1 MFRGSWILAA
11 AGLLALGAAAHGQGI
26 AIGVAEGPDVKVD
39 VRVAEPSEYW
49 IGVVLAAP
57 AEDEQPGIKVA
68 DVMPDGPAA
77 KAGIRA
83 GDRLTKAGGKPIKEV
98 GDLIGAIDA
107 AKGKP
112 VGIEL
117 VRDGEPQK
125 LQVTPQKRPMPARP
139 FGELL
144 PPGQD
149 WDNWRKWAE
158 KLEQRQLDEPFQFR
172 FFGPGAVVP
181 RAIVAGKPQ
190 PDDMTITLT
199 KKGQEP
205 ARIVVKQGDESWRT
219 TEDKLG
225 ELPDEVRPHV
235 ERLLGR
241 GFGAWGRVK
250 VMEGPKVHVQPQ
262 PLKAE
267 PLKVLPRDELR
278 KRLDQRLERID
289 KQIEE
294 LRKSLDELRKKR
306 AEGAETEK
314 TP

>member
-1 MFRGSWILAA
+1 MFRTSWILAA
-11 AGLLALGAAAHGQGI
+11 AGLLALGAAAHGQAI
-26 AIGVAEGPDVKVD
+26 AIGVAEGPDVNVD
-39 VRVAEPSEYW
+39 GAVAKPSEYW

-57 AEDEQPGIKVA
+57 AKDDQPGIKVA

-83 GDRLTKAGGKPIKEV
+83 GDRLIKAGGKPIQQV

-107 AKGKP
+107 SKGKP
-112 VGIEL
+112 LGLEL
-117 VRDGEPQK
+117 VREGKKQQLE
-125 LQVTPQKRPMPARP
+125 VTPQKRPVPARP
-139 FGELL
+139 FRELL

-149 WDNWRKWAE
+149 WKGWREWMDKM
-158 KLEQRQLDEPFQFR
+158 EQGQFGEGGPFHFR
-172 FFGPGAVVP
+172 FFGPGAIVP
-181 RAIVAGKPQ
+181 PGVAAEKPQ
-190 PDDMTITLT
+190 PDDMTITVT

-241 GFGAWGRVK
+241 RFGAWGRVK
-250 VMEGPKVHVQPQ
+250 VMEGPRVHVQPQ
-262 PLKAE
+262 PLKA
-267 PLKVLPRDELR
+267 LPRDELR

-289 KQIEE
+289 EQIEE

-306 AEGAETEK
+306 SEGAEAEK
-314 TP
+314 KPDRV

>member
-11 AGLLALGAAAHGQGI
+11 AGLLALGAGAHGQGI
-26 AIGVAEGPDVKVD
+26 AIGVAEGPDVNVD
-39 VRVAEPSEYW
+39 VAVAKPSEYW

-57 AEDEQPGIKVA
+57 AEDDQSGIKVA

-112 VGIEL
+112 LGLEL
-117 VRDGEPQK
+117 VREGKTQK
-125 LQVTPQKRPMPARP
+125 LEVTPQKRSMPARP
-139 FGELL
+139 FRELL

-149 WDNWRKWAE
+149 WEGWREWMDKM
-158 KLEQRQLDEPFQFR
+158 EQGQLGEGRPFHFR

-181 RAIVAGKPQ
+181 PAIVAEQPQ
-190 PDDMTITLT
+190 PQDMTITVT

-205 ARIVVKQGDESWRT
+205 AKIVVKQGDESWRT

-225 ELPDEVRPHV
+225 ELPEEVRPHV
-235 ERLLGR
+235 ARLLGR
-241 GFGAWGRVK
+241 GIGPWGRVK
-250 VMEGPKVHVQPQ
+250 VLEAPRVHVQ
-262 PLKAE
+262 AE

-294 LRKSLDELRKKR
+294 LRKSLDELRKR
-306 AEGAETEK
+306 RSEGAETEK
-314 TP
+314 KPDGV